1 MICLP
6 ATLSILLQKSA
17 SMHAFSSLL
26 LVSLLLSL
34 FTTLSM
40 AADCFCNEIDFIFT
54 EDCCIGT
61 MGELRRQHALHCRF
75 RDYSNL
81 GDFNRCCDSYGG
93 KARCVLTPSHG
104 EEDDDDT

>member
-1 MICLP
+1 MR
-6 ATLSILLQKSA
+6 T
-17 SMHAFSSLL
+17 FSL
-26 LVSLLLSL
+26 LLLSL
-34 FTTLSM
+34 VLSFLTTLSL

-54 EDCCIGT
+54 QDCCIGT
-61 MGELRRQHALHCRF
+61 MGELRHQHELHCRF

-104 EEDDDDT
+104 EENDDDT